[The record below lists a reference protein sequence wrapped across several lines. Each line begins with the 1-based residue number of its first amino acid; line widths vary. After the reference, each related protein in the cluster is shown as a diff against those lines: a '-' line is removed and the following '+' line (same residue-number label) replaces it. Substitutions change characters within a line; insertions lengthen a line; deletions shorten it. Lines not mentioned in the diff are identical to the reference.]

1 MYTMPGEVLQ
11 GEKPGVFGLSLYR
24 VFAGLG
30 GAMVGQLLFG
40 NNLLALGICVG
51 VGVLLSRRGKGLY
64 LAQELYYR
72 LVWMVNLK
80 TNAEALVLDPARLY
94 RREMARPT
102 GALLIRQPDGTMITV
117 QR

>member
-40 NNLLALGICVG
+40 SNLLALAICVG
-51 VGVLLSRRGKGLY
+51 VGVLLSRQSKGLY

-72 LVWMVNLK
+72 LVWMVNLH
-80 TNAEALVLDPARLY
+80 TNAAALVLDPATLY
-94 RREMARPT
+94 QREAPRAA
-102 GALLIRQPDGTMITV
+102 GALIIRHPDGSMLTV